1 MVYAASDV
9 IEKQLKEKIKVPV
22 KTLMQC
28 TDPEVMTNVN
38 EEAEKKYELL
48 FVGNSR
54 NVFRTILTSYRT

>member
-54 NVFRTILTSYRT
+54 SCI